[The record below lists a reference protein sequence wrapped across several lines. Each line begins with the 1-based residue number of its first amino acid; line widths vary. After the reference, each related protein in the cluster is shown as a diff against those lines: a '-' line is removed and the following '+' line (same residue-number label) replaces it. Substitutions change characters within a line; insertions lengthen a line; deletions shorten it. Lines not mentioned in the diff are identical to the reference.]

1 LPAAATAEIFSGSA
15 AIILRPIIRAL
26 RTIAA
31 GAIAEEEAAAIAGEA
46 ATGAVEA
53 IKLRIPDRKRRQEAS
68 LCLMAAGVFRFIL
81 VCIGHQFGI
90 T

>member
-1 LPAAATAEIFSGSA
+1 MPIGDRRAAALCLMAAALPAATAEIFSGSA

-46 ATGAVEA
+46 ATGAAEA
-53 IKLRIPDRKRRQEAS
+53 IKLRIPRTGNDDKKRHFA
-68 LCLMAAGVFRFIL
+68 
-81 VCIGHQFGI
+81 
-90 T
+90 

>member
-1 LPAAATAEIFSGSA
+1 MPIGDRRAAALCLMAAALPAATAEIFSGSA

-46 ATGAVEA
+46 ATGAAAEA
-53 IKLRIPDRKRRQEAS
+53 IKLRIPRTGNDDKKRHFA
-68 LCLMAAGVFRFIL
+68 
-81 VCIGHQFGI
+81 
-90 T
+90 